1 MTKDDLLSI
10 DFMDYY
16 FKQTVFHAQ
25 FVNKIIISAI
35 VFLLISRP
43 SKSPVCLYSSGKVF
57 KSN

>member
-16 FKQTVFHAQ
+16 FKQTVFHTQ

-35 VFLLISRP
+35 IFLLIKFR
-43 SKSPVCLYSSGKVF
+43 VF
-57 KSN
+57 